1 MDRTGA
7 RGNARR
13 DKAMSPPFVPAP
25 MALNVATL
33 PITVGVGGFLA
44 RGSDLL
50 VVRKT
55 YGPWSG
61 LWTIPSGYVEPHE
74 SVVETIERE
83 LVEETGIR
91 GRAESLVAV
100 RHMVGPEAN
109 DTFLVFTME
118 YVSGEP
124 RPDRVEV
131 SDVAFVSLRELVTAD
146 DAAPFTKAILV
157 AARPG
162 GGRRRN
168 ADRAPDG

>member
-1 MDRTGA
+1 
-7 RGNARR
+7 
-13 DKAMSPPFVPAP
+13 MSSDPGSHG
-25 MALNVATL
+25 
-33 PITVGVGGFLA
+33 ITVGVGGFLVREEA
-44 RGSDLL
+44 LL

-55 YGPWSG
+55 YGPWRG
-61 LWTIPSGYVEPHE
+61 LWAIPSGYVEPHE

-157 AARPG
+157 AARTG
-162 GGRRRN
+162 GGLRLDAYRP
-168 ADRAPDG
+168 PDGRLDARSYLLYSAPGKVH